1 MIADVLANLRA
12 VERVV
17 QDDTGRWFQ
26 LNVRPYLTVDNRIDG
41 TVVTAFDIDVV
52 KRGEQLLVEART
64 YAESIVDTV
73 RECLVV
79 LDPQLRVLSANRAF
93 HQTFRVTAK
102 EIAGT
107 KLVELGQGEWN
118 VPSLKKSLEELAEG
132 HAFEGLRVERDFG
145 HVGQRAFVLNARRIE
160 HTSFVLLALEDVTEK
175 ERAETALKRTESGF
189 REMLMTAAEAVFMT
203 EPTGTIVFANHAA
216 AASFGFAEAE
226 LLGMSIAELIPEALR
241 VAHVQNGRRKD
252 GTEFPLEVVLGSMA
266 TAKGPLA
273 VSFVT
278 DISRRRETETKLRD
292 YQDKLQHM
300 AFEAAVAEERER
312 RRIAV
317 DLHDRIGQ
325 SLALAQIKLTSMR
338 EAVAG
343 PPRIA
348 IDEAVD
354 LIAQSVTDTRTLIFE
369 LSPPVL
375 YDLGLK
381 DALSW
386 LVEEVEKRHGLHVE
400 LVDDAADKPFDDAT
414 AALVFRAVRELLVN
428 VSKHAHSATAK
439 VSLRR
444 TGDHVDIDVEDHG
457 VGFVP
462 DDVTARSDGAGFG
475 LFSVREQI
483 NRLGGAFSIVSSPH
497 DGTRVSM
504 RVPLLSEPKP

>member
-1 MIADVLANLRA
+1 
-12 VERVV
+12 
-17 QDDTGRWFQ
+17 
-26 LNVRPYLTVDNRIDG
+26 
-41 TVVTAFDIDVV
+41 VVTAFDIDVV

-93 HQTFRVTAK
+93 HQTFRVTPQQ
-102 EIAGT
+102 IAGT

-118 VPSLKKSLEELAEG
+118 LPSLKKNLDELAEG
-132 HAFEGLRVERDFG
+132 HAFEGLRVEQDFG
-145 HVGQRAFVLNARRIE
+145 PVGRRAFVLNARRIE

-175 ERAETALKRTESGF
+175 EHAETALQRTEIGF
-189 REMLMTAAEAVFMT
+189 RDMLMTAAEAVFMSD
-203 EPTGTIVFANHAA
+203 PSGKIVFANQAA
-216 AASFGFAEAE
+216 GKSFGYAETE
-226 LLGMSIAELIPEALR
+226 LLGMTIEALVPEPLR
-241 VAHVQNGRRKD
+241 SAHVQHRAEFMAAPSPRPMGGDRPLAGRRKD
-252 GTEFPLEVVLGSMA
+252 GTAFPLEIVLGSMT
-266 TAKGPLA
+266 TAAGPLA

-278 DISRRRETETKLRD
+278 DISRRRETEKKIRD

-325 SLALAQIKLTSMR
+325 SLALAQIKLSSVR
-338 EAVAG
+338 EAVTGA
-343 PPRIA
+343 PRTA
-348 IDEAVD
+348 IDGAIE

-381 DALSW
+381 EALSW
-386 LVEEVEKRHGLHVE
+386 LVEEVEKRHGLRVE
-400 LVDDAADKPFDDAT
+400 LVDDALDKPLDET
-414 AALVFRAVRELLVN
+414 SAALVFRAVRELLMN
-428 VSKHAHSATAK
+428 VFKHAQSPTAK

-444 TGDHVDIDVEDHG
+444 TGDHVDIDVEDRG
-457 VGFVP
+457 VGFP
-462 DDVTARSDGAGFG
+462 QEDATSGSGDSRFG

-483 NRLGGAFSIVSSPH
+483 SRLGGTVNVVSSPKQ
-497 DGTRVSM
+497 GAKVSL
-504 RVPLLSEPKP
+504 RVPLLSETGPASDAKGPAKS